1 MKFVKH
7 IRFIFAIVAT
17 AFMYV
22 GPAVAAPGGAITWGK
37 PSEVLSTDAHL
48 SADGTSWVMY
58 YLVYDTLVTT
68 TDDLKIAPGLAESWE
83 QPTPTTYIFKLRKNA
98 AFSNGRPLTST
109 DVVGSLKR
117 LADPKLGSYAGRQI
131 GDVKS
136 VVALDDHTVKLELEQ
151 PNTAVLSVLSVSMT
165 AIYPIEELENG
176 TFDPT
181 KEMLGSGPFM
191 VAEHRQD
198 ESWTLVRN
206 PHYWRQGYPIVDKLL
221 VRIIQDDAARL
232 AALRD
237 GSVDIANFENP
248 DAATLLKG
256 IPNVEPIVQK
266 TTNYFRLDVSALQ
279 DNSPFKDIRVRHAMA
294 LALDRQRIVDAVF
307 GGESAVDYVVPQ
319 AFGKSVCRDHPDY
332 VTPPREADRPSSRVI
347 ARSGCKKS

>member
-7 IRFIFAIVAT
+7 IRFIFVIFAA
-17 AFMYV
+17 AFMHV
-22 GPAVAAPGGAITWGK
+22 GPTVADPGGMITWGK

-48 SADGTSWVMY
+48 SADGTSWAMY

-68 TDDLKIAPGLAESWE
+68 TDDLKISPGLAESWE

-98 AFSNGRPLTST
+98 AFSNGRPLTSE

-117 LADPKLGSYAGRQI
+117 LVDPKLGSYAGRQI

-165 AIYPIEELENG
+165 AIYPMEELENG

-221 VRIIQDDAARL
+221 VRIIQDDTARL

-237 GSVDIANFENP
+237 GSVD
-248 DAATLLKG
+248 
-256 IPNVEPIVQK
+256 V
-266 TTNYFRLDVSALQ
+266 
-279 DNSPFKDIRVRHAMA
+279 
-294 LALDRQRIVDAVF
+294 
-307 GGESAVDYVVPQ
+307 
-319 AFGKSVCRDHPDY
+319 
-332 VTPPREADRPSSRVI
+332 
-347 ARSGCKKS
+347 